1 MSTKI
6 SRSVINFTIE
16 IVFSLNY
23 LYLCIFLKSPTLNHH
38 RHLPL
43 VYTIENSITQCSV
56 DKSKGIILMY
66 VTR

>member
-6 SRSVINFTIE
+6 SRSVINCTIE

-23 LYLCIFLKSPTLNHH
+23 LYLCIILKSPTLNPH

-43 VYTIENSITQCSV
+43 VYTIENSIKQCRV
-56 DKSKGIILMY
+56 DKLKDIIPMY